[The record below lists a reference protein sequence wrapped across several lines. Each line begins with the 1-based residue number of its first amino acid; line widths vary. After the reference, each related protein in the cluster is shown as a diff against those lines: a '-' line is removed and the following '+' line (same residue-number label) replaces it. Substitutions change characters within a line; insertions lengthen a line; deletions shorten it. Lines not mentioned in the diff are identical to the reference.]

1 VKNGEIKNPAGL
13 VCDFVKNPLEN
24 RGDIMKGGDKTKE
37 YCNICGRELLEDV
50 LVVDTSQ
57 DMKPIKFKDVHG
69 DKSDLI
75 CIECA
80 TESVENPPFLCSR
93 CGQPVEFG
101 EHFYVLKMGTVKPS
115 GPKVDFKEISS
126 EDKCICITCYEEFMN
141 PVEEEERD

>member
-1 VKNGEIKNPAGL
+1 MIQNTETVKACVSTAQDP
-13 VCDFVKNPLEN
+13 VSNPLE
-24 RGDIMKGGDKTKE
+24 KGGNAVKE

-80 TESVENPPFLCSR
+80 IDSIENPPFVCSR
-93 CGQPVEFG
+93 CGQPIEFN
-101 EHFYVLKMGTVKPS
+101 EKFFIIREASAKPG
-115 GPKVDFKEISS
+115 GPKVSFIEKRLDDKYICGTCFGETMSPGGS
-126 EDKCICITCYEEFMN
+126 EEGT
-141 PVEEEERD
+141 

>member
-1 VKNGEIKNPAGL
+1 
-13 VCDFVKNPLEN
+13 
-24 RGDIMKGGDKTKE
+24 MKE

-80 TESVENPPFLCSR
+80 ADSVENPPFLCSR
-93 CGQPVEFG
+93 CGQPIEFG
-101 EHFYVLKMGTVKPS
+101 EHFYGCYTWDTCNKYRTRYSTRRFDLQ
-115 GPKVDFKEISS
+115 KE
-126 EDKCICITCYEEFMN
+126 
-141 PVEEEERD
+141 

>member
-1 VKNGEIKNPAGL
+1 LSANTEILTHCVGSAQSL
-13 VCDFVKNPLEN
+13 ARNPLN
-24 RGDIMKGGDKTKE
+24 KGGDTTKE

-80 TESVENPPFLCSR
+80 IDSVENPPFVCSR
-93 CGQPVEFG
+93 CGQPIEFN
-101 EHFYVLKMGTVKPS
+101 EKFYVFREATTKPG
-115 GPKVDFKEISS
+115 GPKVNFKETCLG
-126 EDKCICITCYEEFMN
+126 DKYVCSTCFCEMMN
-141 PVEEEERD
+141 PESEEERV